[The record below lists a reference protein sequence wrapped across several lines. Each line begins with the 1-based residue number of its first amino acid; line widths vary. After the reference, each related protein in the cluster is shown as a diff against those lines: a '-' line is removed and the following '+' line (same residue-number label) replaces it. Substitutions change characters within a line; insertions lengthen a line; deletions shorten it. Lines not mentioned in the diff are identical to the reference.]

1 MNNSLQEMS
10 VADRLRRV
18 GSPDQLYGV
27 TRVAVDE
34 GKARGAALYQVKT
47 GGGLCYDVTADNG
60 LDIGC
65 LSYRGV
71 NIRFL
76 TKNGY
81 VSPYGSHPFEEDFL
95 HTFPG
100 GMLYTCGLL
109 STGPANR
116 DTDGVWQPLHGRYH
130 NIAADQCFG
139 RVNDHAVI
147 EVGGRI
153 QETRLFGH
161 SLEMRRTITSPVGG
175 SELIITDELTNNT
188 PLPMEYMVLY
198 HMNFGYPFLTPD
210 LQMKLPEG
218 TATTPRTEEAAKG
231 LGQERTFQEPVDGA
245 EEQVFFHMVP
255 PEEGNGWIR
264 LENPAMGIGAQVEW
278 SLDTLPV
285 LAQWKCMRSGEYVLG
300 IEPTN
305 SYIMGRSAERE
316 NGTIGMLQP
325 FETRRMQVT
334 LRFFDR

>member
-27 TRVAVDE
+27 TRVTVDE

-71 NIRFL
+71 NISFL

-116 DTDGVWQPLHGRYH
+116 DTDGVWQPLHGR
-130 NIAADQCFG
+130 
-139 RVNDHAVI
+139 
-147 EVGGRI
+147 
-153 QETRLFGH
+153 
-161 SLEMRRTITSPVGG
+161 
-175 SELIITDELTNNT
+175 
-188 PLPMEYMVLY
+188 
-198 HMNFGYPFLTPD
+198 
-210 LQMKLPEG
+210 
-218 TATTPRTEEAAKG
+218 
-231 LGQERTFQEPVDGA
+231 
-245 EEQVFFHMVP
+245 
-255 PEEGNGWIR
+255 
-264 LENPAMGIGAQVEW
+264 
-278 SLDTLPV
+278 
-285 LAQWKCMRSGEYVLG
+285 
-300 IEPTN
+300 
-305 SYIMGRSAERE
+305 
-316 NGTIGMLQP
+316 
-325 FETRRMQVT
+325 
-334 LRFFDR
+334 